1 MINACEIGWCRSRD
15 VVIKMQV
22 KVARLEISLFFSK
35 FHFPF
40 FMVEVGVWILI
51 HNLTT
56 PNQIEKGDE
65 VVFLGLDIFER
76 LQLVVDVLRQHLRL
90 DDEAV
95 GVDQDED

>member
-1 MINACEIGWCRSRD
+1 MINACENGGYKSRYG
-15 VVIKMQV
+15 VIKMQV

-56 PNQIEKGDE
+56 PNQIEEGHE
-65 VVFLGLDIFER
+65 VVFLGLDVFER
-76 LQLVVDVLRQHLRL
+76 LQLVVDVLRQRLRL

-95 GVDQDED
+95 GVDQDQD